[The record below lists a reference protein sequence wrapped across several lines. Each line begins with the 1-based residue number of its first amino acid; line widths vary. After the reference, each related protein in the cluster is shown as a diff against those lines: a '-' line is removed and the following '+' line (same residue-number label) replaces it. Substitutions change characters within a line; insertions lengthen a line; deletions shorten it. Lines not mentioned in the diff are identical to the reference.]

1 MILPASFHNSKRK
14 CVPVPA
20 ARRALLWWKGISGS
34 SRHNSACVT
43 KALVLDSS
51 LPFRVGSHF
60 APICLHC
67 RRLRTRT
74 GTGELKINIKRS
86 GITDY
91 GRAAGKTVRSSSFT
105 RLQPWRGALPLCQ
118 SFPLGWC
125 GCGRSR
131 CAAPPLSCTWSGRSV
146 WRELESFTS
155 LAAASGSRDG
165 SCGWRGGTL
174 WELVRNCAL
183 GVWYLIT
190 VSPHF
195 KERL

>member
-1 MILPASFHNSKRK
+1 M
-14 CVPVPA
+14 PA
-20 ARRALLWWKGISGS
+20 ALRALLWWKSISGS

-74 GTGELKINIKRS
+74 RTGKLKRRRS
-86 GITDY
+86 GITDH

-105 RLQPWRGALPLCQ
+105 RLEPWRGALPLCQ

-125 GCGRSR
+125 GCSRSR
-131 CAAPPLSCTWSGRSV
+131 CAAPPLSCTWSRRSV
-146 WRELESFTS
+146 RREVESFTS
-155 LAAASGSRDG
+155 LAVASGSRDC

-174 WELVRNCAL
+174 WGLVRNCAI
-183 GVWYLIT
+183 GVF
-190 VSPHF
+190 PHF
-195 KERL
+195 